1 MKEAL
6 VCPAQLHQP
15 LNAHGVLTSTP
26 GIILLDNTDTI
37 KRGINN
43 LHHQILNMQVQQ
55 VQVINKKEIVRGG
68 AGQSTGHFTPPKN
81 DQEARRWV
89 KQAVADYKAL
99 LDKARTEVQLSCH
112 VCFMAHEV
120 AEKALKGATYATC
133 GLRENSQQSHNIIP
147 LASSGRTKK
156 ASGLSTLTAPL
167 EPTYYIDTRFPKQSS
182 PSSVPSENFSL
193 DEAAVASACAECI
206 LKIVRKIVNVDI

>member
-15 LNAHGVLTSTP
+15 LNAHGVLTSAP

-43 LHHQILNMQVQQ
+43 LHHQILKMQVQQ

-68 AGQSTGHFTPPKN
+68 AGQSTFFNGHFTPPKN

-120 AEKALKGATYATC
+120 AEKALKGAMYATC
-133 GLRENSQQSHNIIP
+133 GLRENSQQNHNIIP
-147 LASSGRTKK
+147 LASSIEQVEPKK

-167 EPTYYIDTRFPKQSS
+167 CNRDDS
-182 PSSVPSENFSL
+182 
-193 DEAAVASACAECI
+193 
-206 LKIVRKIVNVDI
+206 